1 MIPLARTAG
10 SNNPGAARAPTAA
23 GIASMRRRG
32 ARGGRRRARGAAPPA
47 LVAALVAAA
56 SVGRAPAA
64 AQECTTVNAAD
75 ESGSAGDCDAFI
87 ASGSSCTADY
97 VHGGTDAGL

>member
-1 MIPLARTAG
+1 
-10 SNNPGAARAPTAA
+10 
-23 GIASMRRRG
+23 MRRRG

-47 LVAALVAAA
+47 LVAALVAVA
-56 SVGRAPAA
+56 SVGRAS

-97 VHGGTDAGL
+97 VHGGMDAGL